1 LVGQS
6 ATADLTISNPYGER
20 EKSRRADRDS
30 MARRSLLFSPGDRPE
45 MMRKGPGSGAD
56 VVIFDLEDAVAPDRK
71 SEAREAVADVLS
83 DPAFDPDCEVCVR
96 VNADP
101 TVADEDAKV
110 ALSDNPVDSVMLPKA
125 ESAEDA
131 ETLAG
136 ILAERG
142 VDAPLIAI
150 CESATGVLRAEAVAA
165 ADPVDALAFGAED
178 FAADV
183 GATRTSDGTEV
194 LYAREHVVVAA
205 AAAGVDAI
213 DTLHTDIEDEAGLAE
228 ETAFALELGFDGKI
242 CIHPSQVPVVND
254 AFTPPADRIEWA
266 RRVLDAAEA
275 ADREGRGVFRVDGQ
289 MVDAPLIGQ
298 AERVRERARAADAWE

>member
-1 LVGQS
+1 
-6 ATADLTISNPYGER
+6 
-20 EKSRRADRDS
+20 

-45 MMRKGPGSGAD
+45 MMRKGPGTDAD
-56 VVIFDLEDAVAPDRK
+56 AVILDLEDAVAPDRK
-71 SEAREAVADVLS
+71 AEAREAVADVLS
-83 DPAFDPDCEVCVR
+83 DPEFDPDCEVCVR

-101 TVADEDAKV
+101 TVADEDARV
-110 ALSDNPVDSVMLPKA
+110 ALSGNRVDSVMLPKA

-131 ETLAG
+131 DRLAG
-136 ILAERG
+136 ILEERG
-142 VDAPLIAI
+142 IDAPLIAI
-150 CESATGVLRAEAVAA
+150 CESAAGLLGAEAVAA

-183 GATRTSDGTEV
+183 GATRTDEGTEV

-213 DTLHTDIEDEAGLAE
+213 DTLHTDIEDADGLAG

-254 AFTPPADRIEWA
+254 AFTPATERVEWA
-266 RRVLDAAEA
+266 RRVLEAAERA
-275 ADREGRGVFRVDGQ
+275 ERDGRGVFRVDGQ